1 MKLSE
6 VLVVVKNLK
15 KYFPLKRGFF
25 SRTYVRA
32 VDDISFEIKRGEI
45 FCLAGESGC
54 GKTTTGR
61 LLLRLIKPT
70 SGKIFFE
77 GEDLMK
83 LKGNDLKNFRRKA
96 QIIFQDPFESLNPR
110 EKVIDAITKPLEIHK
125 IIKDKNDKI
134 EYAHNLLRSV
144 DLTPTEYFLEKYPHQ
159 LSGGQRQRVAIA
171 RAISLKPKFIV
182 ADEPVSMLDLSIRAG
197 ILRLL
202 IDLKEKL
209 KLTYLFITHD
219 LGVAWHIADR
229 IAIMYLGE
237 IVELGS
243 VKEVLSTPLHPYT
256 QLLISSVPNPR
267 NPFTTNI
274 DIEHFAQIEIPSAV
288 NPPSGCKF
296 HNRCPKKVMK
306 CTMERPILKEQA
318 PNHFVSCHMYS

>member
-144 DLTPTEYFLEKYPHQ
+144 DLTP
-159 LSGGQRQRVAIA
+159 
-171 RAISLKPKFIV
+171 
-182 ADEPVSMLDLSIRAG
+182 
-197 ILRLL
+197 
-202 IDLKEKL
+202 
-209 KLTYLFITHD
+209 
-219 LGVAWHIADR
+219 
-229 IAIMYLGE
+229 
-237 IVELGS
+237 
-243 VKEVLSTPLHPYT
+243 
-256 QLLISSVPNPR
+256 
-267 NPFTTNI
+267 
-274 DIEHFAQIEIPSAV
+274 
-288 NPPSGCKF
+288 
-296 HNRCPKKVMK
+296 
-306 CTMERPILKEQA
+306 
-318 PNHFVSCHMYS
+318 